1 MSMAGI
7 DARSAARGSILLIR
21 PETESRQLAQALA
34 PLAADVIVFPT
45 LEIRPLDPGQAALA
59 CIDMLERYALAVFVS
74 VNAVRCG
81 LALIRARRAWPSST
95 RVAAVGAA
103 TAQALAEAGFE
114 DVVTPESGHDSEALL
129 VHPALR
135 EVRDARIL
143 LVRGEGGREHL
154 ADALRAR
161 GAQVDY
167 LEAYRRTLPQCDAM
181 PVRRLLAQGRVRAV
195 VAASAQG
202 VGNLLQLL
210 DEDAGDIVRRV
221 PLLVHHPRI
230 AAAAQALGFSDV
242 RLVAAD
248 ACALL
253 PALRACLTQP

>member
-1 MSMAGI
+1 MSMNGI
-7 DARSAARGSILLIR
+7 GTRSAARGCILLTR
-21 PETESRQLAQALA
+21 PETESRQLARALA
-34 PLAADVIVFPT
+34 PLAADVVVFPT
-45 LEIRPLDPGQAALA
+45 LEIRLLDPGRAALA
-59 CIDMLERYALAVFVS
+59 CIDTLECYALAVFVS

-135 EVRDARIL
+135 DVRGARIL

-161 GAQVDY
+161 GATVDY
-167 LEAYRRTLPQCDAM
+167 LEAYRRAVPRCDSV
-181 PVRRLLAQGRVRAV
+181 PIRRLLADGRVRAV
-195 VAASAQG
+195 VAASAEG

-230 AAAAQALGFSDV
+230 AAAAQALGFTDV

-253 PALRACLTQP
+253 PALRACLAQP